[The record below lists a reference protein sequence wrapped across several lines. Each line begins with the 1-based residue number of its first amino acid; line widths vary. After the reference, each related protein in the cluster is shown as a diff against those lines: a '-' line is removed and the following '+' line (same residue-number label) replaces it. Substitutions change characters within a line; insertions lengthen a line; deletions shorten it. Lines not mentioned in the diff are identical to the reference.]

1 LNADLLQGFY
11 LGDFFVEPLKG
22 GVTGRSRSRHLPPKA
37 VEVLLCLATTPGQLV
52 TRETLIESVW
62 GRGHGSHEALSHAV
76 TEIRHALEDDTAD
89 PRFIQTL
96 PTRGYRLVVDPVA
109 SSQFTGSVVIGAD
122 NAASIADLGIFESL
136 QRRGVIETGVAYLV
150 FGWLLIQIADIVFAQ
165 LHLPT
170 WAGTFVTALV
180 IAGFPIAIVLSW
192 FLEFR
197 DGKAVFDAPS
207 PDAIQRRRFGRT
219 YLSVIGGLAAA
230 GVLVFAYDQYIG
242 LPEAKPTVATM
253 ATAEITVADNSI
265 AVLPFLNNDGSEE
278 TRIFANGL
286 MDDVI
291 TRLSRVPGL
300 LVSSRG
306 DAATLQPNTSSEIV
320 RNRLRV
326 AMYLEGSVEIQG
338 DQIRVIVQLIN
349 SANGFHILSRTFDRP
364 KADFFAIRDEVTQL
378 TVSSLRVTLPDT
390 SKGLLGSAD
399 EEPGLDA
406 YLLFRRGADLLNQPR
421 TADTLDK
428 ALDWFDAAL
437 EVDPEYAAALA
448 GKCRTFAWQL
458 RKSHDSEYSPQAENA
473 CSMALELNPN
483 LDVVHEALGR
493 LYVETGRYGE
503 SAASFDRALR
513 INSQNVD
520 AMLGL
525 SEVYRLQNQ
534 PEEAEK
540 MLHEAIGLQPG
551 DWNTYHTLGLFYF
564 RQGRFAEATEQFG
577 EVISINPSY
586 ARAHSNLGSSYMMMG
601 DYDAALTT
609 FKNSLEFRKD
619 RLTYQNLGMVYYYL
633 GRYDEAEAAMGAA
646 IALAPERHLCWS
658 NLGDILYVAG
668 REHQAREAYLQARDL
683 LDQRMM
689 ALPNDPQMQMD
700 HAWVHAMLGDEDQAL
715 FEISK
720 ALKTAPDD
728 PYASYIE
735 GLIYNHFGEV
745 EKAVASLEAAIV
757 KGHSPI
763 MLKTEPLLKDLRGN
777 PRFVQ
782 ISAADNKGR
791 KQ

>member
-265 AVLPFLNNDGSEE
+265 AVLWMTCSLASHEFRDCTFLHAATRRHFIPTRHLRKFGHACGWRCTWKAASRFVATKYGSSFSSSIRRRA
-278 TRIFANGL
+278 TTYWRGPLIGQRPTFSIFA
-286 MDDVI
+286 
-291 TRLSRVPGL
+291 TRL
-300 LVSSRG
+300 
-306 DAATLQPNTSSEIV
+306 PN
-320 RNRLRV
+320 
-326 AMYLEGSVEIQG
+326 
-338 DQIRVIVQLIN
+338 
-349 SANGFHILSRTFDRP
+349 
-364 KADFFAIRDEVTQL
+364 
-378 TVSSLRVTLPDT
+378 
-390 SKGLLGSAD
+390 
-399 EEPGLDA
+399 
-406 YLLFRRGADLLNQPR
+406 
-421 TADTLDK
+421 
-428 ALDWFDAAL
+428 
-437 EVDPEYAAALA
+437 
-448 GKCRTFAWQL
+448 
-458 RKSHDSEYSPQAENA
+458 
-473 CSMALELNPN
+473 
-483 LDVVHEALGR
+483 
-493 LYVETGRYGE
+493 
-503 SAASFDRALR
+503 
-513 INSQNVD
+513 
-520 AMLGL
+520 
-525 SEVYRLQNQ
+525 
-534 PEEAEK
+534 
-540 MLHEAIGLQPG
+540 
-551 DWNTYHTLGLFYF
+551 
-564 RQGRFAEATEQFG
+564 
-577 EVISINPSY
+577 
-586 ARAHSNLGSSYMMMG
+586 
-601 DYDAALTT
+601 
-609 FKNSLEFRKD
+609 
-619 RLTYQNLGMVYYYL
+619 
-633 GRYDEAEAAMGAA
+633 
-646 IALAPERHLCWS
+646 
-658 NLGDILYVAG
+658 
-668 REHQAREAYLQARDL
+668 
-683 LDQRMM
+683 
-689 ALPNDPQMQMD
+689 
-700 HAWVHAMLGDEDQAL
+700 
-715 FEISK
+715 
-720 ALKTAPDD
+720 
-728 PYASYIE
+728 
-735 GLIYNHFGEV
+735 
-745 EKAVASLEAAIV
+745 
-757 KGHSPI
+757 
-763 MLKTEPLLKDLRGN
+763 
-777 PRFVQ
+777 
-782 ISAADNKGR
+782 
-791 KQ
+791 